1 MQRWGCLGVLDYEWV
16 ANKFLQVP
24 GGWIPWVYEGL
35 TATSTNELHV
45 KVVNRLKQVVA
56 QAAEKEK

>member
-1 MQRWGCLGVLDYEWV
+1 VLDYEWV